1 VGRVIG
7 AELLVGSVTRKEQ
20 GFQHVPGALV
30 VRGLTQPG
38 IAAVAFAP
46 RSPRQAA
53 SSAKG
58 CLTIWGSK
66 DHPLFGLSP
75 DI

>member
-1 VGRVIG
+1 
-7 AELLVGSVTRKEQ
+7 
-20 GFQHVPGALV
+20 VPGALV